1 MASTRIKCVIV
12 GDGAVGK
19 TCLLIAYTC
28 KAFPEDYIPT
38 VFDNYSA
45 NVMVD
50 EKPINL
56 GLWDTAGQEDYDR
69 LRPLSYPNTD
79 VFLICFSVVNPSSF
93 ENVSS
98 KWYKELSVS
107 DAVGA
112 HVTSGKIPIVLVGT
126 KMDLRDNEDVKA
138 KLERQGQMP
147 ISIEQG
153 KQLADQ
159 INAAAYMECSAK
171 SQMGVKGVFDTA
183 IKAVL
188 SPAASGGGGGGGGG
202 KCSIL

>member
-1 MASTRIKCVIV
+1 MQSIKCVVV

-19 TCLLIAYTC
+19 TCLLISYTTN
-28 KAFPEDYIPT
+28 AFPEDYIPT

-153 KQLADQ
+153 KQLAEQ